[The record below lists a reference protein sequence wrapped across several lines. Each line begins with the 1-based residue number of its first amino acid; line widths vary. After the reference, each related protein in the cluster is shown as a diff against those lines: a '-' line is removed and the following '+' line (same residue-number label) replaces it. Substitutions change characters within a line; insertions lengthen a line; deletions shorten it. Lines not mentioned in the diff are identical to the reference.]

1 MQSDLEKLLQLL
13 WKDQSDEALHYSI
26 CDHVSL

>member
-1 MQSDLEKLLQLL
+1 MQSNLEKLLQLL
-13 WKDQSDEALHYSI
+13 WKDQSDGELQQSI